1 MGKALPKEELIGLM
15 EDKLAEINATL
26 EKYKKISTLIFV
38 KEEWSERNK
47 ILGPTLKIKR
57 GNVEN
62 MYSKNY
68 KSWHEAPN
76 TVLFEK

>member
-1 MGKALPKEELIGLM
+1 M

-26 EKYKKISTLIFV
+26 EKYKKISTLIMV

-47 ILGPTLKIKR
+47 IMGPTLKIKR

-68 KSWHEAPN
+68 KSWHEASN